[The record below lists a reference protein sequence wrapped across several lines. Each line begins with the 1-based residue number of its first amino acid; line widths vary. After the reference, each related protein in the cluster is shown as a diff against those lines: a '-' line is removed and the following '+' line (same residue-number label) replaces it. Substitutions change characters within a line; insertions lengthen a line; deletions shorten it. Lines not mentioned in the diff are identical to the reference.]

1 MHDLVIRGGTVVDG
15 TGAAAR
21 TADVCVRDGVIVD
34 VGRAGGRARHTIDAD
49 GLLVTPGF
57 VDSHTHYDG
66 QATWDPHLS
75 PSCWHGVTTA
85 VLGNCGVGFAPAR
98 PDRHDWLIGL
108 MEGVEDIP
116 GTALAEGIRW
126 DWESFPEY
134 LDALDAMPRAVDIA
148 AHLPHGALR
157 AYVMGERGADNE
169 SATDDDLEQMGRLSR
184 EALAAGAV
192 GISTSRTAGHMAID
206 GRPVPGTHAAQRE
219 LWTLGNALADHGR
232 GLFQLVATGTTGE
245 ISGDPPGAAELELEW
260 MVRFARDTGRP
271 VTFLVMQESR
281 NPDNWKPMLDTVA
294 RGRLEGLPLYP
305 QVASRC
311 FGVLMGHQSRLN
323 PFRLR
328 PAYDAISHLPLAERV
343 ARLRDPEVRARILAE
358 EPARDNVVRLDALRA
373 RSFDHLYPLG
383 DTLDY
388 EPTSEQ
394 SIGAVARRTGA
405 DVWEVAYDV
414 MMRDEGREM
423 LLLPLLNYGNGS
435 YDGLYDMMTN
445 PYTVQGLGDGGAHC
459 NVICDASMTTY
470 MLTHWVRDRTR
481 GPRLTLE
488 HAVRRLTRD
497 SAELYGLHDRG
508 VIAPGKK
515 ADFNVIDHERLALV
529 RPELVND
536 LPAAAGRLIQRSE
549 GYVATIVSGE
559 IVVASGEETD
569 ARPGHLV
576 RV

>member
-414 MMRDEGREM
+414 MLRDEGREM

>member
-1 MHDLVIRGGTVVDG
+1 
-15 TGAAAR
+15 
-21 TADVCVRDGVIVD
+21 
-34 VGRAGGRARHTIDAD
+34 
-49 GLLVTPGF
+49 
-57 VDSHTHYDG
+57 
-66 QATWDPHLS
+66 
-75 PSCWHGVTTA
+75 
-85 VLGNCGVGFAPAR
+85 
-98 PDRHDWLIGL
+98 
-108 MEGVEDIP
+108 
-116 GTALAEGIRW
+116 
-126 DWESFPEY
+126 
-134 LDALDAMPRAVDIA
+134 
-148 AHLPHGALR
+148 
-157 AYVMGERGADNE
+157 
-169 SATDDDLEQMGRLSR
+169 
-184 EALAAGAV
+184 
-192 GISTSRTAGHMAID
+192 MAID

-219 LWTLGNALADHGR
+219 LWTLGNALAGHGR

-414 MMRDEGREM
+414 MLRDEGREM